1 MTLIN
6 TLLRYAAMTIL
17 FIGLTACG
25 DQDETQAAT
34 ADIEVSIST
43 NPHWG
48 TLVFDLQAITD
59 HTVISNVV
67 INRGN
72 CRLPA
77 GTASELSRNVSLKF
91 GQTYQQLHCGQR
103 ERNRS
108 QLQRRHLCLHLLTF
122 NPSITHSTNS

>member
-6 TLLRYAAMTIL
+6 TLLRYTAMSIL

-25 DQDETQAAT
+25 DQEETQAAT

-43 NPHWG
+43 NSHWG

-59 HTVISNVV
+59 NTVISNVV
-67 INRGN
+67 TNRGN

-77 GTASELSRNVSLKF
+77 GTTSELSRNVSLQF
-91 GQTYQQLHCGQR
+91 GQTYTGYINNCTVDSVKEIEVTSSAG
-103 ERNRS
+103 
-108 QLQRRHLCLHLLTF
+108 TF
-122 NPSITHSTNS
+122 VYTF

>member
-6 TLLRYAAMTIL
+6 TLLRYAAMNVL

-25 DQDETQAAT
+25 DQEETQAAT

-43 NPHWG
+43 NSHWG
-48 TLVFDLQAITD
+48 TLVFDLQAVTD
-59 HTVISNVV
+59 NTVISNVV

-77 GTASELSRNVSLKF
+77 GTTSELARNVSLQF
-91 GQTYQQLHCGQR
+91 GQTYTGYSNNCTVDSVKEIEVTSSAG
-103 ERNRS
+103 
-108 QLQRRHLCLHLLTF
+108 TF
-122 NPSITHSTNS
+122 VYTF

>member
-6 TLLRYAAMTIL
+6 TLLRYTAMTIL
-17 FIGLTACG
+17 FIGLTACSG
-25 DQDETQAAT
+25 KEETQAAT

-43 NPHWG
+43 NSHWG

-59 HTVISNVV
+59 NTVISDVV

-77 GTASELSRNVSLKF
+77 GTTSELSRNVSLQF
-91 GQTYQQLHCGQR
+91 GQTYTGYSNNCTVDSVKEIEVTSSAGIFVY
-103 ERNRS
+103 
-108 QLQRRHLCLHLLTF
+108 TF
-122 NPSITHSTNS
+122 

>member
-6 TLLRYAAMTIL
+6 TLLRYTAMSIL

-25 DQDETQAAT
+25 EQEETQAAT

-43 NPHWG
+43 NSHWG
-48 TLVFDLQAITD
+48 KLAFDLQSITD
-59 HTVISNVV
+59 NTVISNVV

-77 GTASELSRNVSLKF
+77 GTTSELSRNVSLQF
-91 GQTYQQLHCGQR
+91 GQTYTGYSNNCTVDSVKEIEVTSSAG
-103 ERNRS
+103 
-108 QLQRRHLCLHLLTF
+108 TF
-122 NPSITHSTNS
+122 VYTF

>member
-6 TLLRYAAMTIL
+6 TLFRYTAMTIL

-25 DQDETQAAT
+25 DQDETQAT
-34 ADIEVSIST
+34 KADIEVSIST
-43 NPHWG
+43 NSHWG

-59 HTVISNVV
+59 NTVISNVI

-77 GTASELSRNVSLKF
+77 GTASELSRNISLQF
-91 GQTYQQLHCGQR
+91 GQTYTGYSNNCTVDNVKEIEVTSSAG
-103 ERNRS
+103 
-108 QLQRRHLCLHLLTF
+108 TF
-122 NPSITHSTNS
+122 VYTF

>member
-1 MTLIN
+1 MN
-6 TLLRYAAMTIL
+6 TLTRTIMMCML
-17 FIGLTACG
+17 TLGVTACSE
-25 DQDETQAAT
+25 QEEAKTLT

-48 TLVFDLQAITD
+48 TLTFDIQAITD
-59 HTVISNVV
+59 NAVISDVV

-91 GQTYQQLHCGQR
+91 GETYTGYSNNCTVNSVR
-103 ERNRS
+103 EIEVTS
-108 QLQRRHLCLHLLTF
+108 SAGTF
-122 NPSITHSTNS
+122 VYTF

>member
-1 MTLIN
+1 MTLTN
-6 TLLRYAAMTIL
+6 TLLRYTSMTIL

-25 DQDETQAAT
+25 DQEETQTAT

-43 NPHWG
+43 NSHWG

-59 HTVISNVV
+59 NTVISNVV

-77 GTASELSRNVSLKF
+77 GTSSELSRNVSLKF
-91 GQTYQQLHCGQR
+91 GQTYTGYSNNCTVDNVKEIEVTSRAG
-103 ERNRS
+103 
-108 QLQRRHLCLHLLTF
+108 TF
-122 NPSITHSTNS
+122 VYTF

>member
-6 TLLRYAAMTIL
+6 TLLRYAAMSVL

-25 DQDETQAAT
+25 DQEETQAAT

-43 NPHWG
+43 NSHWG
-48 TLVFDLQAITD
+48 TLVFDLQAIAD
-59 HTVISNVV
+59 NTVISNVV

-77 GTASELSRNVSLKF
+77 GTTSELSRNVSLQF
-91 GQTYQQLHCGQR
+91 GQTYTGYSNNCTVDSVKEIEVTSSAG
-103 ERNRS
+103 
-108 QLQRRHLCLHLLTF
+108 TF
-122 NPSITHSTNS
+122 VYTF

>member
-1 MTLIN
+1 MTLTS

-17 FIGLTACG
+17 FIALTACG
-25 DQDETQAAT
+25 NQEETQAAT

-43 NPHWG
+43 NSHWG
-48 TLVFDLQAITD
+48 TLVFDLQAIAD
-59 HTVISNVV
+59 NTVISNVV

-91 GQTYQQLHCGQR
+91 GQTYTGYSNNCTVDSVKEIEVTSSAG
-103 ERNRS
+103 
-108 QLQRRHLCLHLLTF
+108 TF
-122 NPSITHSTNS
+122 VYTF

>member
-6 TLLRYAAMTIL
+6 TLLRYAAMSVL

-25 DQDETQAAT
+25 DQEETQAAT
-34 ADIEVSIST
+34 ADIEVLIST
-43 NPHWG
+43 NSHWG

-59 HTVISNVV
+59 STVISNVV

-77 GTASELSRNVSLKF
+77 GTTSELSRNVSLNF
-91 GQTYQQLHCGQR
+91 GQTYTGYSNNCTVDSVKEIEVTSSAG
-103 ERNRS
+103 
-108 QLQRRHLCLHLLTF
+108 TF
-122 NPSITHSTNS
+122 VYTF

>member
-6 TLLRYAAMTIL
+6 TLLRYTAMSIL

-25 DQDETQAAT
+25 EQEETQAAT

-43 NPHWG
+43 NSHWG
-48 TLVFDLQAITD
+48 QLAFDLQSITD
-59 HTVISNVV
+59 NTVISNVV

-77 GTASELSRNVSLKF
+77 GTTSELSRNVSLQF
-91 GQTYQQLHCGQR
+91 GQTYTGYSNNCIVDNVKEIEVTSSAG
-103 ERNRS
+103 
-108 QLQRRHLCLHLLTF
+108 TF
-122 NPSITHSTNS
+122 FYTF

>member
-6 TLLRYAAMTIL
+6 TLLRYAAMSVL
-17 FIGLTACG
+17 FIGITACG
-25 DQDETQAAT
+25 DQEETQAAT

-43 NPHWG
+43 NSHWG

-59 HTVISNVV
+59 NTVISNVV

-77 GTASELSRNVSLKF
+77 GTTSELARNVSLKF
-91 GQTYQQLHCGQR
+91 GQTYTGYSNNCTVESVKEIEVTSSAG
-103 ERNRS
+103 
-108 QLQRRHLCLHLLTF
+108 TF
-122 NPSITHSTNS
+122 VYTF

>member
-1 MTLIN
+1 MTLTN
-6 TLLRYAAMTIL
+6 TLLRYAAMSIL

-25 DQDETQAAT
+25 DQEETQAAT

-59 HTVISNVV
+59 NTVISDVV

-77 GTASELSRNVSLKF
+77 GTTSELSRNVSLQF
-91 GQTYQQLHCGQR
+91 G
-103 ERNRS
+103 
-108 QLQRRHLCLHLLTF
+108 
-122 NPSITHSTNS
+122 

>member
-6 TLLRYAAMTIL
+6 TQLRYAAMSIL

-25 DQDETQAAT
+25 DQAETQAETQAAT

-43 NPHWG
+43 NSHWG
-48 TLVFDLQAITD
+48 TLVFDLQAIAD
-59 HTVISNVV
+59 NTVISNVV

-91 GQTYQQLHCGQR
+91 GQTYTGYSNNCTVDSVKEIEVTSSAG
-103 ERNRS
+103 
-108 QLQRRHLCLHLLTF
+108 TF
-122 NPSITHSTNS
+122 VYTF

>member
-6 TLLRYAAMTIL
+6 TLLRYAAMAIL
-17 FIGLTACG
+17 LIGLTACG
-25 DQDETQAAT
+25 DQEETQAAT
-34 ADIEVSIST
+34 ADIEVSISA

-48 TLVFDLQAITD
+48 TLVFDLQAITNN
-59 HTVISNVV
+59 TVIHDVV

-91 GQTYQQLHCGQR
+91 GQTYTGYSNNCTVDNVKEIEVTSSAG
-103 ERNRS
+103 
-108 QLQRRHLCLHLLTF
+108 TF
-122 NPSITHSTNS
+122 VYNF